1 MPQRSQGPTRT
12 DREETAS
19 PELMRLL
26 FTAIVVAMLIGVAC
40 GVVWMAY
47 HLWNRYFG
55 G

>member
-1 MPQRSQGPTRT
+1 MARQSDDPAHT
-12 DREETAS
+12 DRDETAS

-26 FTAIVVAMLIGVAC
+26 FTAIVVAMLIGFAC

-47 HLWNRYFG
+47 QLWNRYFG

>member
-1 MPQRSQGPTRT
+1 MAQRSHGPTRT

-19 PELMRLL
+19 PELTKLL
-26 FTAIVVAMLIGVAC
+26 LTGIVVAMLIGVAC